1 MTWDRVQD
9 KWRSISGTTKQALGE
24 IARSSYGALQGN
36 NHSAEREKT
45 NESLRTEREKTD
57 QAVAAKQADVA
68 KHADTVVD
76 RARDKADD
84 VLSLAR
90 ENADTVL
97 EAAREKADGIV
108 NPDSHGV
115 QPNAEI
121 IEERALADEA
131 LRDERDG
138 ADEALLLE
146 RAEHPHLGAI
156 SSA

>member
-1 MTWDRVQD
+1 MTWDRVQE

-76 RARDKADD
+76 QWSTGHATRRMTCSAWHAKMPIPYSR
-84 VLSLAR
+84 
-90 ENADTVL
+90 
-97 EAAREKADGIV
+97 
-108 NPDSHGV
+108 P
-115 QPNAEI
+115 
-121 IEERALADEA
+121 
-131 LRDERDG
+131 
-138 ADEALLLE
+138 
-146 RAEHPHLGAI
+146 LGKRRME
-156 SSA
+156 SSIRIATASSRT